1 VAAIGAD
8 YVEFDVRRTADG
20 AFVCCHDPA
29 VAGVRIES
37 GTRDQLRAVAPDLVD
52 LDDVLDAVAEAG
64 LGAHVDLKGGPAVAE
79 WAVAAAEVCAKR
91 LDTHRMVMTTGSAR
105 AVAALAGWAQ
115 THPGADGA
123 LPLVGLTIGQ
133 STAHLRLP
141 AAVRARI
148 GELYPARRYLA
159 SGAGVLVAHHVLARL
174 RLLRWARR
182 RGVRVLIWTV
192 DSPRT
197 VAAALRDPRVWMVT
211 TNKPAAA
218 VAARARLAQQ
228 VTNEPSPS

>member
-1 VAAIGAD
+1 M
-8 YVEFDVRRTADG
+8 EFDVRRTSDD
-20 AFVCCHDPA
+20 AFVCSHDA
-29 VAGVRIES
+29 VVAGLPIDS
-37 GTRDQLRAVAPDLVD
+37 STRDQLRAVAPDLVD
-52 LDDVLDAVAEAG
+52 LDDVLDAVAETG
-64 LGAHVDLKGGPAVAE
+64 LGAHVDLKGGSAVAD

-91 LDTHRMVMTTGSAR
+91 LDTGRMVLTTGSAR
-105 AVAALAGWAQ
+105 AATALAGWAEA
-115 THPGADGA
+115 HRGADGA
-123 LPLVGLTIGQ
+123 LPLVGLTVGG

-159 SGAGVLVAHHVLARL
+159 SGAGVLVAHHVLARV

-182 RGVRVLIWTV
+182 RDVRVLIWTV

-218 VAARARLAQQ
+218 VAARAQLAQQ
-228 VTNEPSPS
+228 MTDEPSPS